1 MSRPNREAAGKGGV
15 ARDIVSCE
23 ESAAREDEATVHSI
37 AGDSE
42 PPVQMWSP
50 IREISTCRPHVE
62 HFTVGIK
69 RDSLPSAAM
78 AGCGCGPRCRA
89 FFSQL
94 CDVVM
99 SVPGG
104 AGMGGR

>member
-1 MSRPNREAAGKGGV
+1 MSLPNREAAGKGGV
-15 ARDIVSCE
+15 AGDTVSE
-23 ESAAREDEATVHSI
+23 EASAAREDEVIIHSI
-37 AGDSE
+37 AGDPE

-78 AGCGCGPRCRA
+78 AAVVVVRDAGPSLSYA
-89 FFSQL
+89 ML
-94 CDVVM
+94 
-99 SVPGG
+99 
-104 AGMGGR
+104 